1 MQPFPPVIPQPRPLS
16 RREFVGLS
24 SFAAAGLAARGA
36 TPASRPESA
45 DAPEPGAWAD
55 ADAIVARL
63 REPVFLPQRYLVT
76 EYGARPGGDFDSRP
90 AFQTTIERCTA
101 AGGGTIIVPA
111 GEWRLDGPLHLK
123 SNVNLHLEKDSRLRF
138 SANADH
144 YLPLVLTR
152 WEGTEL
158 FNYSP
163 PIYAYQAANVAITG
177 PGVIDG
183 NGAAMI
189 EGWREKQGPAQRRLR
204 ELGGKGAPVYE
215 RVFGRDNWLRPP
227 LVQFF
232 GCTGLL
238 VEGVT
243 LVDAPFWCLHASACH
258 NVIVRGLS
266 ADSLRINND
275 GFDVESC
282 SDVLIED
289 CDFKCGDD
297 CIALKSGRDQ
307 DGWRLGRPTENVVI
321 RRVRMEAP
329 TAGSGLAAGSE
340 MSGGVRN
347 IFAEDIRMGY
357 ARTAIN
363 IKGNLDRGGSVE
375 GVRLRRI
382 SIERADIA
390 LQFTTAYHG
399 YRGGQRPPVFRDFVV
414 EDVRCGEAQIP
425 VSAVGVPSA
434 LLTRIVLRRIAVER
448 AERPPVIEHVS
459 QFGLEDVRIN
469 GRPVTMPV
477 STN

>member
-1 MQPFPPVIPQPRPLS
+1 MPHSPKK
-16 RREFVGLS
+16 ES
-24 SFAAAGLAARGA
+24 SEAWND
-36 TPASRPESA
+36 ASV
-45 DAPEPGAWAD
+45 
-55 ADAIVARL
+55 IVARL
-63 REPVFLPQRYLVT
+63 REPAFPPRRFAVS
-76 EYGARPGGDFDSRP
+76 EEGARPGGDFDSRP
-90 AFQTTIERCTA
+90 AFQKTIERCNT
-101 AGGGTIIVPA
+101 AGGGFVLVPA

-123 SNVNLHLEKDSRLRF
+123 SNVNLHLERGARLRF
-138 SANADH
+138 SANPDH
-144 YLPLVLTR
+144 YLPMVLTR

-163 PIYAYQAANVAITG
+163 LIYAYQAASVAITG
-177 PGVIDG
+177 AGVIDG

-215 RVFGRDNWLRPP
+215 RVFGPDNWLRPP

-232 GCTGLL
+232 GCTGIL

-258 NVIVRGLS
+258 NVIVRGIS
-266 ADSLRINND
+266 VDSLRINND

-357 ARTAIN
+357 AKTAIN

-382 SIERADIA
+382 SIERADTAI
-390 LQFTTAYHG
+390 QFTTAYHG
-399 YRGGQRPPVFRDFVV
+399 YRGGQRPPLFRDFLV
-414 EDVRCGEAQIP
+414 EDVHCAEAQIP
-425 VSAVGVPSA
+425 LSAVGVPSA
-434 LLTRIVLRRIAVER
+434 PLTGIVLRRVAIER

-459 QFGLEDVRIN
+459 LFSLDEVRIN

-477 STN
+477 STD